1 MKNYKVK
8 LLAKGLSLLF
18 GFLSHIV
25 HMKAIKY
32 PEIEQMIFALWHS
45 DQTALFNVKNPNR
58 LNVLISKSNDGE
70 IIAAATESL
79 GIRTVRGSQGR
90 KGAEATLKLIE
101 KLEQGENIAITVDG
115 PKGPPKKVKKGII
128 NIAKL
133 SQVPIVPMCFD
144 SKSRLFLRFNSWDGF
159 KIPVGPTPVLVL
171 YGEPIYVPSDCDED
185 GIEFYRKKLE
195 DALLALELELQE
207 NFDEYFNL

>member
-1 MKNYKVK
+1 
-8 LLAKGLSLLF
+8 
-18 GFLSHIV
+18 
-25 HMKAIKY
+25 MKAIKY
-32 PEIEQMIFALWHS
+32 PELEQVIFALWHS
-45 DQTALFNVKNPNR
+45 DQTALFNVKNPGM
-58 LNVLISKSNDGE
+58 LNVLISQSNDGE

-79 GIRTVRGSQGR
+79 GIKTVRGSKGR
-90 KGAEATLKLIE
+90 RGTEATLKLIE

-144 SKSRLFLRFNSWDGF
+144 SKSRLFLRFKSWDGF
-159 KIPVGPTPVLVL
+159 KFPISPAPVLVL

-195 DALLALELELQE
+195 DAILNLELELEE
-207 NFDEYFNL
+207 NFDDYLKL